1 MDDNVHDAS
10 AYGGEL
16 VLDTRLVVHVEQIV
30 GGAACEC
37 AIDGCSDSAVL
48 FITSEPDM
56 EPGAVCRTHAF
67 DWLGV
72 TMTTLERLFPAA
84 EA

>member
-1 MDDNVHDAS
+1 MHGAN

-16 VLDTRLVVHVEQIV
+16 HLDTRLVVHVEQIV

-37 AIDGCSDSAVL
+37 AVDRCERDAVL
-48 FITSEPDM
+48 FVTSEPDM
-56 EPGAVCRTHAF
+56 EPGPVCASHAF

-72 TMTTLERLFPAA
+72 TMTMLAFLFPR
-84 EA
+84 EPDTGKP